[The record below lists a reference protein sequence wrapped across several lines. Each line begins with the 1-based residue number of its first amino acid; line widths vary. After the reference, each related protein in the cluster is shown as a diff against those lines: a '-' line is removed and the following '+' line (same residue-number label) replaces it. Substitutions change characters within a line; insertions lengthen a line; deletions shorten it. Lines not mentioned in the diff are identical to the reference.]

1 MTGLRTVRGIFTSKQ
16 IYMIRIIAI
25 RVVDRIKESG
35 NTQKVLTTHS
45 DLILARLGF
54 HELNEMVCSREG
66 YIVLQ
71 LRNDHEACSAFMND
85 LKGIYGIEIKELLLC
100 DSQPEQENVPAG
112 AKVTLAAVKIL
123 DRHEIVTK
131 VQKVLSLYG
140 CSIRTRMGINLG
152 AESGNQGLIILE
164 LCGDIDQIN
173 SLAARLYSLENT
185 CSGLIWF
192 G

>member
-1 MTGLRTVRGIFTSKQ
+1 
-16 IYMIRIIAI
+16 MIRIIAI